1 MSQLLMTGELST
13 ELAQR
18 EHAARY
24 FAIRAALRAE
34 AKRATV
40 VELTTVVELNR
51 AHEADF
57 GSLQDINLSP
67 F

>member
-13 ELAQR
+13 ELARR

-34 AKRATV
+34 AKRAI
-40 VELTTVVELNR
+40 TTVVELNR

-57 GSLQDINLSP
+57 GSLQDINLSL

>member
-1 MSQLLMTGELST
+1 MSQFPMAGELST

-24 FAIRAALRAE
+24 FRIRAALRAE
-34 AKRATV
+34 AKRATAGR
-40 VELTTVVELNR
+40 LDR
-51 AHEADF
+51 AHEVADF
-57 GSLQDINLSP
+57 GSLQDAKSVNLIL